1 MGRISMRLFSHHG
14 KFLVHLLVFSL
25 ALWESRSG
33 LGSSFEV
40 SPIRVTFQANESTT
54 LMTVRND
61 GQERLRLQVSVMGW
75 DQNRQGEMVLAPT
88 DDIIFYP
95 NLLTIEPGAQRNLRL
110 GANNVA
116 VSKEQTYRI
125 FVEEL
130 PSNQKFQTTGVR
142 VVTKM
147 SIPIFI
153 KPAKADVRNSID
165 RIALQGSD
173 FSFDV
178 TNRGNVHIQP
188 REVRVKGTGADGR
201 VQLEKKIPG
210 WYILAGGSR
219 EYRVELP
226 KAECT
231 RIKDLTVEVDLEDKS
246 FTQNFAVPAGA
257 CPR

>member
-1 MGRISMRLFSHHG
+1 MRKSSRGIVVWAKLS
-14 KFLVHLLVFSL
+14 VLLSIVIPFQF
-25 ALWESRSG
+25 AFA
-33 LGSSFEV
+33 SSFEV

-61 GQERLRLQVSVMGW
+61 GQERLRLQVSVMAW
-75 DQNRQGEMVLAPT
+75 DQSKRGEMVLTPT
-88 DDIIFYP
+88 EDIIFYP

-110 GANNVA
+110 GTNNVT
-116 VSKEQTYRI
+116 VTKEQTYRI

-130 PSNQKFQTTGVR
+130 PSNQKFQSTGVR

-165 RIALQGSD
+165 RITLQGSD
-173 FSFDV
+173 FSFDI

-188 REVRVKGTGADGR
+188 REVRVKGRGADGR
-201 VQLEKKIPG
+201 LQLEKKIPG

-219 EYRVELP
+219 EYRVEVS
-226 KAECT
+226 KSECT
-231 RIKDLTVEVDLEDKS
+231 KIKDLTVEVDLEDKP
-246 FTQNFAVPAGA
+246 FAETFAVPVGT

>member
-1 MGRISMRLFSHHG
+1 MRNFSRQIQVWP
-14 KFLVHLLVFSL
+14 FLLSLLLVAFP
-25 ALWESRSG
+25 SRFASA
-33 LGSSFEV
+33 SSFEV
-40 SPIRVTFQANESTT
+40 SPIRVTLQPNESTT

-61 GQERLRLQVSVMGW
+61 GQERLRLQVSVMAW
-75 DQNRQGEMVLAPT
+75 DQNKQGEMVLTPT

-110 GANNVA
+110 GANNVG

-130 PSNQKFQTTGVR
+130 PANQKFQTTGVR

-188 REVRVKGTGADGR
+188 REVRVKGIGADGR
-201 VQLEKKIPG
+201 LQLEKKIPG

-219 EYRVELP
+219 EYRVELLRS
-226 KAECT
+226 ECT

>member
-1 MGRISMRLFSHHG
+1 MRNFSYRG
-14 KFLVHLLVFSL
+14 KVFTTLLGLLLVIFPHQF
-25 ALWESRSG
+25 AQ
-33 LGSSFEV
+33 GSSFEV
-40 SPIRVTFQANESTT
+40 SPIRVTFQPNESTT

-61 GQERLRLQVSVMGW
+61 GQERLRLQVSVMAW
-75 DQNRQGEMVLAPT
+75 DQNKQGEMVLTPT

-95 NLLTIEPGAQRNLRL
+95 NLLTIDAGAQRNLRL
-110 GANNVA
+110 GTSNV
-116 VSKEQTYRI
+116 VVTKEQTYRI

-153 KPAKADVRNSID
+153 KPMKADVRNSID

-178 TNRGNVHIQP
+178 INRGNVHIQP
-188 REVRVKGTGADGR
+188 REVRVKGTGADGSL
-201 VQLEKKIPG
+201 QLERKIPG

-219 EYRVELP
+219 EYRIDLP
-226 KAECT
+226 KSECT
-231 RIKDLTVEVDLEDKS
+231 KIKDLTVEVDLEDKS
-246 FTQNFAVPAGA
+246 FKEIFALPAGA
-257 CPR
+257 CAR